1 MFNSKLKQ
9 ELAAVKQQLLEKQS
23 MLTAISSSQGIIEF
37 DLNGNVLELNDN
49 FAKMMGYSK
58 QEAIGQNHRNFVLP
72 DYAKSAAYKQF
83 WETLRSGKFV
93 SDRFK
98 RVAKDGSFV
107 WLEAAYTPVLDNQE
121 SPYKVVK
128 LATDVTDQINQELDS
143 KGQLDAINRAMAV
156 ISFDLNGNIL
166 HANDNFLSAVGY
178 SLSEVQG
185 KHHRIFVTS
194 EYSQSAEYQKFWSDL
209 SQGHFLTG
217 TYQRKT
223 KQGADLWLEA
233 SYNPIF
239 DDEGNPIKV
248 VKYATDVGKNENSM
262 LLQNVISDA
271 GAVLE
276 KVSEGDLTPKMK
288 QHLSAN
294 QVSMFRPQIESLT
307 QSIDH
312 MNAKLTDIV
321 VVALES
327 SNVVQGTASEVA
339 QGALDLSQRV
349 QEQAAS
355 VEETSATMEQMSSQV
370 QSNTDNAKE
379 AEDISKNAR
388 TQADSGVDAMQ
399 KTMHAMENIQESSH
413 KISEIVSLIDSIAF
427 QTNLLALNAA
437 VEAARAGDHGRGF
450 AVVAGEVRSLAQK
463 SADAAKDI
471 KKLVD
476 ETSDRVTQGV
486 EMANQS
492 EKILEEINHSIN
504 TVTKMIT
511 HIAEASSEQ
520 AAGIGQVNT
529 AVTQIDQVTQ
539 QNAALVE
546 ETSAAAESM
555 SSQAEILH
563 KQMSFFNTGS
573 NSNKQ
578 SNSTPKI
585 TRETAPALN
594 KPAKPQK
601 PAQAQEQNTNDEWED
616 F

>member
-83 WETLRSGKFV
+83 WETLKSGKFV

-98 RVAKDGSFV
+98 RVAKDGSIV
-107 WLEAAYTPVLDNQE
+107 WLEAAYTPVLDNQG

-128 LATDVTDQINQELDS
+128 IATDVTDQINQELDN
-143 KGQLDAINRAMAV
+143 KGQIDAINRAMAV

-178 SLSEVQG
+178 SQSEVQG
-185 KHHRIFVTS
+185 KHHRIFVTN
-194 EYSQSAEYQKFWSDL
+194 EYSHSAEYQKFWSDL
-209 SQGHFLTG
+209 SQGHFTTG

-239 DDEGNPIKV
+239 DEEGKPYKV
-248 VKYATDVGKNENSM
+248 VKYAVDVGKNENTM

-276 KVSEGDLTPKMK
+276 KVSEGDLTAKMK

-307 QSIDH
+307 HSIDD

-327 SNVVQGTASEVA
+327 SNVVQGAASEVS

-349 QEQAAS
+349 QEQAAA

-370 QSNTDNAKE
+370 QSNSDHAKE
-379 AEDISKNAR
+379 AEDVSKNAR

-486 EMANQS
+486 ELANQS

-520 AAGIGQVNT
+520 SAGIGQVNT

-573 NSNKQ
+573 NNNKQ

-585 TRETAPALN
+585 NRGATPALN

-601 PAQAQEQNTNDEWED
+601 PVNVNNTNDEWED